1 MIRLVPAI
9 IARAGRAADAV
20 QMRLKKARP
29 ALFGSPIRQNMVQL
43 YRHDADF
50 DTIISIPHHLSFL
63 APDTNIDIIYGI
75 RVFDRNGKLV
85 GSCEH
90 KVKHFETLQEPISKL
105 LGREPDEHGMF
116 VVTCHYSSPAGIDF
130 LGMTSP
136 QFMTIFLPRSEQ
148 AAPQITHS
156 HKYMDRI
163 PPLKSK
169 FPRRSALLEGD
180 ANLVGVS
187 YFLMN
192 SSRVTTNVDLTLSG
206 PAGSVVHSA
215 RLKPCGTARLDFDAV
230 GEGPFELT
238 CELDRIINHRKPIAF
253 RRFSSGLIT
262 AAHS

>member
-1 MIRLVPAI
+1 MMRLVPAI
-9 IARAGRAADAV
+9 VARAGRAADAMH
-20 QMRLKKARP
+20 MRLKKARP
-29 ALFGSPIRQNMVQL
+29 ELFGSPIRQNMVQL

-90 KVKHFETLQEPISKL
+90 RVKHFETLQEPISKL

-116 VVTCHYSSPAGIDF
+116 VVTCRYISPAGIDF

-156 HKYMDRI
+156 HKYMDHI

-192 SSRVTTNVDLTLSG
+192 SSRATTNVDLTLYG

-215 RLKPCGTARLDFDAV
+215 RMRT
-230 GEGPFELT
+230 
-238 CELDRIINHRKPIAF
+238 
-253 RRFSSGLIT
+253 
-262 AAHS
+262 

>member
-1 MIRLVPAI
+1 
-9 IARAGRAADAV
+9 
-20 QMRLKKARP
+20 
-29 ALFGSPIRQNMVQL
+29 
-43 YRHDADF
+43 
-50 DTIISIPHHLSFL
+50 
-63 APDTNIDIIYGI
+63 
-75 RVFDRNGKLV
+75 
-85 GSCEH
+85 
-90 KVKHFETLQEPISKL
+90 
-105 LGREPDEHGMF
+105 MF
-116 VVTCHYSSPAGIDF
+116 VVTCRYISPAGIDF

-169 FPRRSALLEGD
+169 LPRRSALLEGD
-180 ANLVGVS
+180 PNLVGVS

-192 SSRVTTNVDLTLSG
+192 SSRVTTSADLTLAG

-215 RLKPCGTARLDFDAV
+215 KLNPCGTARLDFDAV